1 MSEIQKIDDEV
12 KKLASEFVHFVKT
25 AELKFFGGILHQ
37 KLVHPVTNES
47 AWVAVEEH
55 KPEAPAAAPPA
66 ETPAVSTT

>member
-37 KLVHPVTNES
+37 KVVHPVTNES

-55 KPEAPAAAPPA
+55 MPEAPPAPAP
-66 ETPAVSTT
+66 EDTTAKSAT